1 MVSTAQ
7 GRAPAPA
14 RPIGATWASVGA
26 VRESSGADV
35 GRVAA
40 VRAAAVAPWVS
51 HRQLPLRLRLVRQQ
65 VRPCPRGYACGAS
78 FDPLSP
84 FHRHLELLGSGLGG
98 PAALAA
104 GTAFVVTPRPS
115 PLAVGDGRGVV
126 FISRSGDVCPSGF
139 SPLVVGNVRQAPLSA
154 IYAGSP
160 LLRVLRDPRRL
171 SGRCGRYELA
181 QACGGSRAQANAR
194 STSPLGEDPTCA
206 YEPPH
211 GRPSAGRA
219 APAGA

>member
-1 MVSTAQ
+1 LAEPHYCTFRAQ
-7 GRAPAPA
+7 VVL
-14 RPIGATWASVGA
+14 RP
-26 VRESSGADV
+26 
-35 GRVAA
+35 
-40 VRAAAVAPWVS
+40 
-51 HRQLPLRLRLVRQQ
+51 VRQQ

-104 GTAFVVTPRPS
+104 GTAFVVTPRHS
-115 PLAVGDGRGVV
+115 PLAVGDECGVV
-126 FISRSGDVCPSGF
+126 FISRCGDVCPSGF
-139 SPLVVGNVRQAPLSA
+139 SPLVVGNVRQALLSA

-171 SGRCGRYELA
+171 SGRCGRGELA
-181 QACGGSRAQANAR
+181 EACGGSRAQANAR
-194 STSPLGEDPTCA
+194 SSGPLGEDPTCA
-206 YEPPH
+206 CDRPH

-219 APAGA
+219 APVGA